1 MADEHSKGNF
11 GKSTPVKMPVDR
23 TPEHRPIQRIRAEAL
38 DKAKIATPPGPVI
51 VPLGP
56 GESLLLL
63 TCDGHPIQGKIRAEE
78 KGKYRVAPP
87 GAPGQREEIIFSVT

>member
-1 MADEHSKGNF
+1 MADEHSGLKGQ
-11 GKSTPVKMPVDR
+11 TPYRGQTPVDR

-56 GESLLLL
+56 GESEILF
-63 TCDGHPIQGKIRAEE
+63 TIDGHPIQGKVKAEE
-78 KGKYRVAPP
+78 KGTYRTAPP
-87 GAPGQREEIIFSVT
+87 GRPGPEEDIIFSVT